1 MPTVVDSWF
10 SWAGFRL
17 GLAVLACLLPVQVA
31 AAQDLDV
38 VFGALK
44 ALYRATDGDNWDNH
58 TNWDTTSVPTATQ
71 LDSWYGVT
79 YDGGDLELLQLPDN
93 GLRGSIPPELGV
105 LTKLDRLDLSNNQLT
120 GPVIEWTDNSLD
132 RLYLH
137 NNQLTGPIPSEL
149 GNLSS
154 LDYLYLHNNQLTGP
168 IPSELGNASSLD
180 YLYLHNNQ
188 LTGPIPSELTN
199 LSSLDYLYLHN
210 NQLTGPVIEWTDD
223 SLDRLYLHNN
233 QLTGPIPSEL
243 GNLSSLNRLDLSNN
257 QLTGSIPSALG
268 NASDLDYLYLHNN
281 QLTGSIPSELTN
293 LSSLNRLYL
302 SNNQLTGPVI
312 EWTDDSM
319 LRLDLSNNQLS
330 GPIPSALGNLSKLIT
345 LDLSNNQLTGSIP
358 SALGVLTGLDD
369 LDLSNNQLSGPIPSA
384 LGNLSKLITLDLSN
398 NQLTGSIPSA
408 LGVLTGLDDLNLSNN
423 QLSGSVPGELGSA
436 SSLEGLYLNGNKF
449 TGKLPSDLTQLRLL
463 RAFLWED
470 NDGLCA
476 PSDATFQAWLAGIRN
491 GGVAVGPDCAAL
503 GFTDIVADQVYTVGM
518 TISDFLL
525 PEASGGLPPY
535 EYTFAPD
542 VLPAGLKYDAS
553 TRTLSG
559 TPAEPA
565 APRLYT
571 YTVRDEE
578 ATEASQTFSI
588 EVRLAL
594 AAIPDQVYVFE
605 VAIEPLELPELVG
618 GTDPHTY
625 TLSPALPAGLVFDA
639 ESRVLSGTPVEATVP
654 TYYTYTAADAVG
666 VSGERTF
673 SMEVRLAW
681 TTGIEDLE
689 LRYGVE
695 IADAVFP
702 EAVGGTDP
710 YEYTVSPDL
719 PEGLVFDAESRVL
732 SGTPVEATVPTYYTF
747 TATDAVGASGEQP
760 FRMEV
765 LPMALAGL
773 LPNQRYV
780 YGVEITPW
788 VLPDVLGGFG
798 PFTYTLAPALPPGL
812 VFDAQARVL
821 SGTPGQ
827 ATVPMTYTY
836 QVEDALGALA
846 SNTFLMEV
854 ALALAPIANQE
865 YLAGLAIPSLVLPA
879 AAGGTDPYVYE
890 LSPAVPSGLVFDAQ
904 ARVLSGTPTE
914 AVEPTDYTYTA
925 TDAAGASGEQTFLI
939 EVKVPVA
946 LMLEPVADQAYV
958 YGQPIQALPL
968 PVAVGGIP
976 PHRYTLDP
984 ALPPGLTFD
993 PDPLSRTLS
1002 GTPTAATAPVEYTY
1016 TVADTLGASVS
1027 QQFRIEVTLALAQIA
1042 DQAYAVGEEIAPLAL
1057 PAAMGG
1063 TDPYTYT
1070 LSPSPPPGLAFDA
1083 QTRVLSGTPV
1093 EATAPVAYTYA
1104 ATDAA
1109 GLAVSDTFHIEVLLA
1124 LVPIADQAYEVGEEI
1139 APLALPAALG
1149 GTDPYTY
1156 GLMPDPP
1163 PGLAFDVQTRVLS
1176 GTPTAAT
1183 APVAYTYAATDAAG
1197 LTASDTFLIEVQL
1210 GLASIA
1216 DQAYVVGEE
1225 IAPLALPA
1233 AMGGTDPYTYT
1244 LSPSPPPGLA
1254 FDAQTRVLSGTPTAV
1269 VAPADYTFAVED
1281 AAGLKASRSFSM
1293 EVLPALMLPPV
1304 ADQAYVVDREIMPL
1318 ELPPAAGGR
1327 SPHRY
1332 TLHPDPPPGL
1342 AYDSLARTL
1351 SGVPTTAVAAADFT
1365 YAVEDA
1371 AGFMASQVFSIEVL
1385 ASFMLPPVADQV
1397 FTIDEEIAPLAL
1409 PAAMGGRSPYVYAL
1423 SPDPPVGLLY
1433 DEETRTL
1440 SGTPTAVMLP
1450 LTFTYAATDAGGVT
1464 TARTFEITVGASEA
1478 LIRDRAALIA
1488 LHEAT
1493 GGAHWTDH
1501 TNWLDPPGDVVA
1513 FTEEALDA
1521 WFGVTVSAG
1530 RVVGLA
1536 LPSNNLRGALPEALG
1551 DLSELKELRLY
1562 GNSLEGTIPS
1572 TLGQLDS
1579 LRALMLH
1586 DNALVGAIPPS
1597 LGNLAALKQ
1606 LHLHNNGLTEHI
1618 PPGLGNLSSLK
1629 QLWLYGNSLEG
1640 TIPSSVGQLDSL
1652 RGLLLHDNALAGP
1665 IPPALGD
1672 LALLEDLWLQGNAL
1686 EGTIPPALGRLDSL
1700 RGLLLHDN
1708 QLTGTI
1714 PPELGALGHLQ
1725 DLWLQGNRLE
1735 DTIPPALGRLDSLRG
1750 LLLHENRLT
1759 GAIPSELGDLGRLK
1773 WLQLQE
1779 NALEGEIPSALGRL
1793 TQLERLQLEGNRLT
1807 GRLPDSLGQ
1816 LATLGHLYVH
1826 DNALT
1831 GALPAT
1837 LVHLTA
1843 LKELFFGGPD
1853 QKVCA
1858 PVDAAYQAWLESL
1871 EAVRGPDCGSFGLL
1885 FAAPVLDQRYTVGA
1899 GIADLALPPAE
1910 GGTAPYHY
1918 ALSPA
1923 LPAGLLYDA
1932 SARTLRG
1939 TPTESIAHTSYTFTA
1954 VDGTGST
1961 GRLTFAITVAPDMA
1975 DLLMLH
1981 GNYPNPFRGA
1991 TQLEMSLALDARI
2004 SVEVFDLLGRRVL
2017 QQAAQRVKAG
2027 VRRRLAI
2034 DAPDMVSGV
2043 YLYRVIAVME
2053 RQTLVRTG
2061 RMAVVR

>member
-1 MPTVVDSWF
+1 MTVPS
-10 SWAGFRL
+10 SL
-17 GLAVLACLLPVQVA
+17 NEI
-31 AAQDLDV
+31 DLS
-38 VFGALK
+38 
-44 ALYRATDGDNWDNH
+44 DN
-58 TNWDTTSVPTATQ
+58 Q
-71 LDSWYGVT
+71 LS
-79 YDGGDLELLQLPDN
+79 
-93 GLRGSIPPELGV
+93 GSIPAFTDDSLDRLDLKNNQLSGSIPASLGDLSNLYSLLLSDNQLTGSIPSELGNAESLENLFLHRNQ
-105 LTKLDRLDLSNNQLT
+105 LTGSIPSELGDLSRLSWFYLFNNQLTGSIPSELGDLSRLDRLYLNNNQLSGSIPASLGDLSSLDTLELSDNQLSGSIPSELGDLSSLDRLDLFNNQLSGSIPSELGDLSSLDRLDLSNNQLS
-120 GPVIEWTDNSLD
+120 GSIPSALGKLSDLD
-132 RLYLH
+132 RLDLASNQLSGSIPSELADIPSLNDIDLS
-137 NNQLTGPIPSEL
+137 NNQLTGS
-149 GNLSS
+149 
-154 LDYLYLHNNQLTGP
+154 
-168 IPSELGNASSLD
+168 
-180 YLYLHNNQ
+180 
-188 LTGPIPSELTN
+188 
-199 LSSLDYLYLHN
+199 
-210 NQLTGPVIEWTDD
+210 VIEWDDD
-223 SLDRLYLHNN
+223 SHDD
-233 QLTGPIPSEL
+233 I
-243 GNLSSLNRLDLSNN
+243 DLSDN

-268 NASDLDYLYLHNN
+268 NAVSLDRLDLSSN
-281 QLTGSIPSELTN
+281 QLSGSIPSELGD
-293 LSSLNRLYL
+293 LSSL
-302 SNNQLTGPVI
+302 
-312 EWTDDSM
+312 D
-319 LRLDLSNNQLS
+319 
-330 GPIPSALGNLSKLIT
+330 T
-345 LDLSNNQLTGSIP
+345 LDLSNNQLTGS
-358 SALGVLTGLDD
+358 
-369 LDLSNNQLSGPIPSA
+369 
-384 LGNLSKLITLDLSN
+384 
-398 NQLTGSIPSA
+398 
-408 LGVLTGLDDLNLSNN
+408 
-423 QLSGSVPGELGSA
+423 VPGELGNA
-436 SSLEGLYLNGNKF
+436 SRLNGLYLNGNKL
-449 TGKLPSDLTQLRLL
+449 TGKLPSDLTHLRLL

-476 PSDATFQAWLAGIRN
+476 PSDGTFQAWLADIRN
-491 GGVAVGPDCAAL
+491 GGEAVGPDCAAL
-503 GFTDIVADQVYTVGM
+503 GFTEIVADQVYTVGM
-518 TISDFLL
+518 TISGFLL
-525 PEASGGLPPY
+525 PEASGGLSPY
-535 EYTFAPD
+535 EYTLAPD

-565 APRLYT
+565 PPRLYT

-618 GTDPHTY
+618 GADPHRY

-639 ESRVLSGTPVEATVP
+639 ESRVLSGTPAEATVP
-654 TYYTYTAADAVG
+654 TYYTYTATDAVG
-666 VSGERTF
+666 ASGEQTF
-673 SMEVRLAW
+673 RMEVRLAW
-681 TTGIEDLE
+681 TTGIEDQE

-710 YEYTVSPDL
+710 HTYTLSPAL
-719 PEGLVFDAESRVL
+719 PAGLVFNAESRVL
-732 SGTPVEATVPTYYTF
+732 SGTPEEVTVPTYYTY
-747 TATDAVGASGEQP
+747 TATDAVGASGEQT

-798 PFTYTLAPALPPGL
+798 PFTYALAPALPPGL

-846 SNTFLMEV
+846 SNTFVMEV

-865 YLAGLAIPSLVLPA
+865 YLVGLAIPSLVLPA

-890 LSPAVPSGLVFDAQ
+890 LSPALPPGLVFDAQ
-904 ARVLSGTPTE
+904 ARVLSGTPTDTLP
-914 AVEPTDYTYTA
+914 PTEYTFLA
-925 TDAAGASGEQTFLI
+925 TDATGARGSQLFS
-939 EVKVPVA
+939 VAVQAPVA
-946 LMLEPVADQAYV
+946 LMLESVADQAYV
-958 YGQPIQALPL
+958 YGQPIQALAL

-984 ALPPGLTFD
+984 ALPAGLTFD

-1002 GTPTAATAPVEYTY
+1002 GTPTAATAPAAYTY
-1016 TVADTLGASVS
+1016 TVTDTLGASVS
-1027 QQFRIEVTLALAQIA
+1027 QHFRIEVTLALAQIA

-1057 PAAMGG
+1057 PPALGG

-1109 GLAVSDTFHIEVLLA
+1109 GLAAKDTFHIEVHLA

-1156 GLMPDPP
+1156 SLMPDPP
-1163 PGLAFDVQTRVLS
+1163 PGLAFDAQTRVLS

-1183 APVAYTYAATDAAG
+1183 VPVAFTYAATDAAG
-1197 LTASDTFLIEVQL
+1197 LAASDTFLIEVQL

-1216 DQAYVVGEE
+1216 DQAYEVGEE

-1233 AMGGTDPYTYT
+1233 ALGGTDPYTYT

-1281 AAGLKASRSFSM
+1281 AAGLMASRSFSM
-1293 EVLPALMLPPV
+1293 EVLPTLMLPPV
-1304 ADQAYVVDREIMPL
+1304 ADQVYVVGGGIVPL
-1318 ELPPAAGGR
+1318 ELPAAVGGR

-1351 SGVPTTAVAAADFT
+1351 SGVPTTAVAAADYT

-1371 AGFMASQVFSIEVL
+1371 AGFRASQDFSIAVL
-1385 ASFMLPPVADQV
+1385 AVFMLPPVADQV

-1488 LHEAT
+1488 LYEAT

-1521 WFGVTVSAG
+1521 WQGVTVSAG
-1530 RVVGLA
+1530 RVMGLA
-1536 LPSNNLRGALPEALG
+1536 LPSNNLRGALPAALG

-1618 PPGLGNLSSLK
+1618 PLGLGNLSSLR

-1640 TIPSSVGQLDSL
+1640 TIPSSLGRLDSL

-1665 IPPALGD
+1665 IPPELGD

-1686 EGTIPPALGRLDSL
+1686 EGTIPPELSRLDSL

-1725 DLWLQGNRLE
+1725 DLWLQGNSLE
-1735 DTIPPALGRLDSLRG
+1735 GTIPPTLGRLDSLRG

-1793 TQLERLQLEGNRLT
+1793 AQLERLQLEGNRLT
-1807 GRLPDSLGQ
+1807 GPLPDSLGQ

-1831 GALPAT
+1831 GELPAT
-1837 LVHLTA
+1837 LVRLTA

-1858 PVDAAYQAWLESL
+1858 PVDAAYQAWLASL
-1871 EAVRGPDCGSFGLL
+1871 EAVRGPDCGDFGLP
-1885 FAAPVLDQRYTVGA
+1885 FAAPVLDQHYTVGE
-1899 GIADLALPPAE
+1899 GTVNLALPPPE
-1910 GGTAPYHY
+1910 GGKAPFSYT
-1918 ALSPA
+1918 LSPAA
-1923 LPAGLLYDA
+1923 LPAGLDFDA
-1932 SARTLRG
+1932 AARAIRG
-1939 TPTESIAHTSYTFTA
+1939 TPTESVPHTPYTYTV
-1954 VDGTGST
+1954 VDGTGRM
-1961 GRLTFAITVAPDMA
+1961 GQLVFAITVAPDMA
-1975 DLLMLH
+1975 DLLLLH

-2061 RMAVVR
+2061 RMAIVR